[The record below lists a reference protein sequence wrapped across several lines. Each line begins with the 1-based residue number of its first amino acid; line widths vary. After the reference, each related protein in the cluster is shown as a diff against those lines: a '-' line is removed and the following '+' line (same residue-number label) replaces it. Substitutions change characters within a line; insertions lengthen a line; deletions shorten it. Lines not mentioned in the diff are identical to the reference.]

1 MKNLRNVFAETMVE
15 IGKKDKNV
23 VVVVGDISHGVFKRF
38 REKFPKR
45 YFNIGILE
53 QSMVSVCA
61 GLNKVGLFPVI
72 HTISSFLIERSFEQI
87 KLDFGYQKM
96 SGNFISVGSTF
107 DYSALGCTHHCYN
120 DFMLFKTL
128 EESEIFYPGS
138 EAEFKNQLK
147 NSYKNN
153 KITLY
158 RITAHPHNL
167 KLNVNN
173 KNLHQ
178 IHKINSGT
186 KLTIVCTAPFVNT
199 VKKIV
204 YNEKIQEK
212 IDLLYVSSI
221 KPFDNVTLERSL
233 KKTGK
238 VLVIEDHLEMGG
250 ISEDIKKSCMKLKIK
265 TTKFMNI
272 EQKFI
277 RSYGSYND
285 IIKKIGLGENRI
297 KNNIKVLLK

>member
-1 MKNLRNVFAETMVE
+1 MKNLRSIFAETMVE

-38 REKFPKR
+38 REKYPKR

-61 GLNKVGLFPVI
+61 GLNKVGLFPII

-96 SGNFISVGSTF
+96 SGNFISVGSAF
-107 DYSALGCTHHCYN
+107 DYSTLGCTHHCYN

-128 EESEIFYPGS
+128 ENSEIFYPGS

-158 RITAHPHNL
+158 RVTSHPHNL
-167 KLNVNN
+167 KLNVNK

-178 IHKINSGT
+178 IHKISSGT

-204 YNEKIQEK
+204 YNEKIHDK

-221 KPFDNVTLERSL
+221 KPFDNFTLEKSL
-233 KKTGK
+233 KKTRR

-250 ISEDIKKSCMKLKIK
+250 ISDDIKRSCMKLKIM

-285 IIKKIGLGENRI
+285 IINKIGLGENQI